1 MATQVTR
8 PRLWAALAL
17 ATAALAAIGR
27 ICIDIAAEIDEM
39 ASDYRTEVPDLVPE
53 AWLEFEAE
61 Q

>member
-8 PRLWAALAL
+8 PRLLAAVAL

-39 ASDYRTEVPDLVPE
+39 TSNYAVEIPQHV
-53 AWLEFEAE
+53 LERMWE